1 MRLYSFAFQF
11 FLQFKCK
18 RCLINC
24 VEYESVVDRQKLFCY
39 DFDCFLSC
47 DAYKENFTQIK
58 IGLAICFR
66 YYSYTRIQLES
77 YHIISRICKIAYT
90 ISYNLL
96 TDHTDFFTEFI
107 LELRVYL
114 DYLLFFRLQVFTSKR
129 FIVKH

>member
-1 MRLYSFAFQF
+1 MPIKKISLRLKLAWQ
-11 FLQFKCK
+11 
-18 RCLINC
+18 
-24 VEYESVVDRQKLFCY
+24 SVLDIIH
-39 DFDCFLSC
+39 
-47 DAYKENFTQIK
+47 T
-58 IGLAICFR
+58 
-66 YYSYTRIQLES
+66 TRIQLES